1 MFRDDGEPVHAVMAD
16 RPRGEDGFTLIEL
29 MITVAIIAI
38 LAAVVLPAYQ
48 DSVRKARR
56 ADARAA
62 LTTAAQMMER
72 HYTENNSYATA
83 TFSASASA
91 TYSNKS
97 ENGHYLLSLP
107 AGNLTVTT
115 FTAQAVPQGA
125 QVADPCGTFT
135 LTHRGTRGVSG
146 GTLTA
151 AQCW

>member
-1 MFRDDGEPVHAVMAD
+1 MFRDGGVVMVPMNERRAMPA
-16 RPRGEDGFTLIEL
+16 RGFTLIEL

-56 ADARAA
+56 ADARTA

-72 HYTENNSYATA
+72 EYTEKNTYATA
-83 TFSASASA
+83 TFGSSASA

-97 ENGHYLLSLP
+97 ENGHYALSLS
-107 AGNLTVTT
+107 NLNTTT
-115 FTAQAVPQGA
+115 FTATAAPQGA
-125 QVADPCGTFT
+125 QATDPCGSFT
-135 LTHRGTRGVSG
+135 LTHQGTRGVTG